1 MEYDGDFEAL
11 LAFIDESNDSM
22 RGIESDF
29 IALENDPGNGEI
41 INKIFRP
48 IHSLKGNSGFFGLTN
63 INKFAHRLENLLD
76 ATRKGEILV
85 TREVIDVLLRGVEYL
100 QAMLARAQGN
110 PADIAYRP
118 EETQFL
124 TQLEGIKPQPAIGS
138 IQSVIELENLLNEF
152 LDIGLNIGEHHLVG
166 GLLDHIAKTNSEVAK
181 LIEAKKKPAGKN
193 LYSPANAYFLK
204 ELDLSAPVGI
214 LGEVAELLLKKEA
227 VGAPL
232 LESFALALQDVTQA
246 LKDRKEIAGVLDELN
261 SLRNFLDDAMM
272 VGNDEYNATTLGLIN
287 AVVHCFEARPIHGG
301 SQKIG
306 EILIEQN
313 LVSKDTVDSAL
324 AKQKKIGELL
334 VEEGAIRTEDLQQ
347 ALNLQDQRSLAA
359 HLKKDKPAEIA
370 KTIRIDQSRLDTFAD
385 SVGGL
390 YIGLDSINYL
400 KKKLAATNADFE
412 TISRFDTSINGLEQQ
427 LEKLHAGIMSIRRVP
442 VKSLFQRFPKV
453 IRQLSSSLGKDIR
466 FSITGDDT
474 VIDKDLLEKIENP
487 LVHILRNSVDHG
499 IELPGER
506 KENNKPAQ
514 GTLDLQASADGN
526 NVYIV
531 IRDDGGGID
540 PRKVK
545 DTAIKKEF
553 LGRDEAE
560 RLSDGELINLIFKP
574 GFSTATQV
582 SDVSGRG
589 VGMDVV
595 MSGLKECN
603 GAINVKSTVGVG
615 TTVEITI
622 PLTKTLVTKD
632 AMIVVCDRQTY
643 AIPTEDITTVAE
655 SDQVM
660 PFLAKD
666 CCFPYDG
673 SILRVIDLNGFFYPA
688 PETRVQ
694 KKGLQHFVICREH
707 KVALAVD
714 KITAH
719 QKIVAKE
726 FAGGYPRLRTVDGV
740 SGYTILGNED
750 IILIVNV
757 EDVAGKAA

>member
-1 MEYDGDFEAL
+1 MAYDGDLEAL

-22 RGIESDF
+22 QNIESDF
-29 IALENDPGNGEI
+29 IALENDPGNIEI

-48 IHSLKGNSGFFGLTN
+48 VHSLKGNSGFFGLTN

-85 TREVIDVLLRGVEYL
+85 TREIIDILLKGVEYL
-100 QAMLARAQGN
+100 QVMLDRAQGD

-118 EETQFL
+118 DENEFL

-166 GLLDHIAKTNSEVAK
+166 GLLDHIAKTNGEIAT
-181 LIEAKKKPAGKN
+181 LIKAKKKPAAKN
-193 LYSPANAYFLK
+193 LYSADNSYFLK
-204 ELDLSAPVGI
+204 DLDLSVPVGVF
-214 LGEVAELLLKKEA
+214 GEVADLLLKKKA
-227 VGAPL
+227 IGASL
-232 LESFALALQDVTQA
+232 LDSFTHALHGVTHA
-246 LKDRKEIAGVLDELN
+246 LKNLPEIAGELDELK
-261 SLRNFLDDAMM
+261 SLRNFLDDEMM
-272 VGNDEYNATTLGLIN
+272 VGNDEYNATTLRLLN
-287 AVVHCFEARPIHGG
+287 DVVRCFEARPIHDG

-313 LVSKDTVDSAL
+313 LVSKGTIDTAL

-334 VEEGAIRTEDLQQ
+334 VEEGAISTADLQQ
-347 ALNLQDQRSLAA
+347 ALNIQDKRSLDT
-359 HLKKDKPAEIA
+359 HLKKDSPAEIF

-390 YIGLDSINYL
+390 YINLDSINYL
-400 KKKLAATNADFE
+400 KKKLEATGAGFE
-412 TISRFDTSINGLEQQ
+412 IISRFDNSITGLEEQ

-453 IRQLSSSLGKDIR
+453 IRQLSSSLEKDIR
-466 FSITGDDT
+466 FKITGEDT

-506 KENNKPAQ
+506 TENNKPAQ
-514 GTLDLQASADGN
+514 GTLELQASADEN

-531 IRDDGGGID
+531 IKDDGGGIN

-545 DTAIKKEF
+545 ETAIKKEF
-553 LGRDEAE
+553 LSSEEAE
-560 RLSDGELINLIFKP
+560 RLSDDDLINLIFKP
-574 GFSTATQV
+574 GFSTAKQV

-603 GAINVKSTVGVG
+603 GAIKVKSGVGTG

-632 AMIVVCDRQTY
+632 AMIVACGRQTY
-643 AIPTEDITTVAE
+643 AIPSDDITTVVE
-655 SDQVM
+655 SDQVI
-660 PFLAKD
+660 PLLAKD
-666 CCFPYDG
+666 SCFPYDG
-673 SILRVIDLNGFFYPA
+673 SVLRVIDLNGFFYPMPDA
-688 PETRVQ
+688 AIS
-694 KKGLQHFVICREH
+694 KKGLQYFVICREH
-707 KVALAVD
+707 MVALTVD
-714 KITAH
+714 NIMAH

-726 FAGGYPRLRTVDGV
+726 FAGKYKRLENIDGV
-740 SGYTILGNED
+740 SGYTIMGNED
-750 IILIVNV
+750 IILIV
-757 EDVAGKAA
+757 DVGDIAGKAA